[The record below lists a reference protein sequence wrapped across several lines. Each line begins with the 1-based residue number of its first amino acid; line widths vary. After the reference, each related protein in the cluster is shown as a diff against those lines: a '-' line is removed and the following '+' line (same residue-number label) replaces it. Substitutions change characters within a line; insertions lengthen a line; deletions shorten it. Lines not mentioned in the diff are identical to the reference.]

1 MEEIWKSIE
10 NYEGYYEVSNLGNV
24 RSIDRI
30 VPTLNSKYYKFKS
43 ILLKPSKSGSGYL
56 AISLVKN
63 SKAHTITIHILVA
76 KAFII
81 NSENKPTV
89 NHIDGNKY
97 NNNVLNLE
105 WATKSEQSIHALKN
119 GLSKIPMPWV
129 GKYGLNHPMSKQI
142 IQLDLKNNLI
152 AEYESIIDAKRK
164 TNITTIDDV
173 LAGRQKTGGGFIWKY
188 K

>member
-1 MEEIWKSIE
+1 
-10 NYEGYYEVSNLGNV
+10 
-24 RSIDRI
+24 
-30 VPTLNSKYYKFKS
+30 
-43 ILLKPSKSGSGYL
+43 
-56 AISLVKN
+56 
-63 SKAHTITIHILVA
+63 
-76 KAFII
+76 
-81 NSENKPTV
+81 
-89 NHIDGNKY
+89 
-97 NNNVLNLE
+97 
-105 WATKSEQSIHALKN
+105 
-119 GLSKIPMPWV
+119 MPWV